1 MVGDFGRR
9 RQSRVRTHWATD
21 PVHAKLHSYYKLAS
35 NLMDLHKNFRD
46 GKGEEVSSTK
56 RPRNNSS
63 TADGYEDRYGNRRC
77 N

>member
-1 MVGDFGRR
+1 
-9 RQSRVRTHWATD
+9 
-21 PVHAKLHSYYKLAS
+21 LHSYYKLAS